1 MPDLVIKPT
10 ATSGNKLI
18 LQDQAGGAVLTTSDS
33 GASLGTISGGTLQ
46 SGVTITDLKTYKI
59 GGASFS
65 SASEVEL
72 GQDLG
77 SYKVHKLYMYVTS
90 SSTSGGRE
98 FYMRFKNA
106 SGWITSSYAFVN
118 FFAHSGDT
126 SASCV
131 TGEGQSFIRLDGDGT
146 RTDRKIYIEMSL
158 YNLVATG
165 GTNQSSASW
174 TFNTPNHD
182 ADTNLTPSNGH
193 GQVND
198 LSTITDIKFYP
209 NSDTIT
215 GEWVL
220 FGLNW

>member
-1 MPDLVIKPT
+1 
-10 ATSGNKLI
+10 
-18 LQDQAGGAVLTTSDS
+18 
-33 GASLGTISGGTLQ
+33 
-46 SGVTITDLKTYKI
+46 
-59 GGASFS
+59 
-65 SASEVEL
+65 
-72 GQDLG
+72 
-77 SYKVHKLYMYVTS
+77 
-90 SSTSGGRE
+90 
-98 FYMRFKNA
+98 
-106 SGWITSSYAFVN
+106 
-118 FFAHSGDT
+118 
-126 SASCV
+126 
-131 TGEGQSFIRLDGDGT
+131 
-146 RTDRKIYIEMSL
+146 MSL